1 MMDLDHWI
9 KTNFEV
15 VINTISAPLEFELA
29 KWMSEQ
35 GGALVFMSGQ
45 KQRINIGFR
54 KEGRELSVV
63 TSFFPPEY

>member
-1 MMDLDHWI
+1 
-9 KTNFEV
+9 
-15 VINTISAPLEFELA
+15 
-29 KWMSEQ
+29 MSEQ

-63 TSFFPPEY
+63 TSFFPPEKSFRNEGRCSQAEP

>member
-1 MMDLDHWI
+1 
-9 KTNFEV
+9 
-15 VINTISAPLEFELA
+15 
-29 KWMSEQ
+29 MSEQ

-63 TSFFPPEY
+63 TSFFPPEFSSFRNEGRCSQAEP